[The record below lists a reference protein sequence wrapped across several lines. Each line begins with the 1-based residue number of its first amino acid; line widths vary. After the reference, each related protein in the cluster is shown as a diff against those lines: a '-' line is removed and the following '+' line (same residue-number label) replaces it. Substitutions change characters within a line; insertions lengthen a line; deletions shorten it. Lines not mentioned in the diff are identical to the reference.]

1 MTAPMTLFMVD
12 AEQDLEMAQ
21 LATDS
26 SDGETG
32 NSSDQTPI
40 GHCRK
45 CRMVTAIASM
55 VIAFTGMTIFI
66 FKWLDAG
73 HSPAEIKVGETVYV
87 TGFAEAPASTG
98 AESPPASGADT
109 SMPMPMASSMEI
121 FNSMSHG
128 HEYFTPG
135 FYHGPHHLLHDSMLY
150 KEPSATSEVLGVKKK
165 GTQLFPLKLRGND
178 WVQVIVPR
186 EQGDNVHATFGWM
199 YVRNSDMHTLL
210 KRDSKLKYQLPHPKP
225 MQTKADINKVWEQAK
240 AQNKILKQQ
249 LSKFQEIMKKNQ
261 EEAIESG
268 ELPKGSDL
276 SKIPLVTPDA
286 ADKDLKL
293 PEFPAMPKNVD
304 ADMDM
309 AKLHEQL
316 AKISKNFRGKFGKD
330 PSAILKDLGSVM
342 KSE

>member
-1 MTAPMTLFMVD
+1 MAFYIGDEV
-12 AEQDLEMAQ
+12 EDLEMAE

-26 SDGETG
+26 SDGESG

-40 GHCRK
+40 GHFRK
-45 CRMVTAIASM
+45 CRMLTAIASI

-66 FKWLDAG
+66 FKWLDVG
-73 HSPAEIKVGETVYV
+73 ISPAEIKVGETVYV
-87 TGFAEAPASTG
+87 SGFAEAPSTG
-98 AESPPASGADT
+98 AESAPSSGTDT
-109 SMPMPMASSMEI
+109 SMPMPMSSPMEI

-199 YVRNSDMHTLL
+199 YIRNGDMQTLL

-268 ELPKGSDL
+268 ELPKGVDL
-276 SKIPLVTPDA
+276 TKIPLVTPDA
-286 ADKDLKL
+286 ADMKDLKL
-293 PEFPAMPKNVD
+293 PAIPAMPKNVD